1 MAKSKKTNELVE
13 LETVEVSLVDKGANR
28 RTFAIRKSEK
38 QTMQVIDAI
47 LSAPFEH
54 RAAVAEHL
62 KKMEMSPQATEAV
75 EAAMQLLSAVQEE
88 MPEDMMK
95 QLMAMAGMAKE
106 DDEDKT
112 DKANGDEEE
121 EEEAPEATEEAAE
134 ALAEE
139 GAEAA
144 EEEEEADKMY
154 GDDDED
160 RMKKRLA
167 ALPAETRN
175 MVAQLWK
182 SNRSEITKRKELE
195 GQIKKAQQEK
205 RLGDFIVKARSDFS
219 ALPAKPEELGAFMS
233 GLNGKAADFAQS
245 LLKSANELIAT
256 GSITSEIG
264 KTSTDAQELDSISKA
279 ERMASEIVEKE
290 GITKAAAKG
299 KVWKN
304 NPGLYAAYLQEKGQ

>member
-28 RTFAIRKSEK
+28 RTFAIRKAEK

-54 RAAVAEHL
+54 KEAVAEHL
-62 KKMEMSPQATEAV
+62 KKAEMSPQATEAV

-106 DDEDKT
+106 DEEEKT
-112 DKANGDEEE
+112 EKENGDEEE
-121 EEEAPEATEEAAE
+121 QAPEATEEAAE

-144 EEEEEADKMY
+144 EEEADKMY
-154 GDDDED
+154 GDDED
-160 RMKKRLA
+160 KMKKRLA
-167 ALPAETRN
+167 ALPADTRS
-175 MVAQLWK
+175 MVEQLWK

-195 GQIKKAQQEK
+195 AQIKKAEQEK
-205 RLGDFIVKARSDFS
+205 RLGDFITKARSDFS
-219 ALPAKPEELGAFMS
+219 ALPAKAEELGAFMS
-233 GLNGKAADFAQS
+233 NLDGEAATFAQS

-256 GSITSEIG
+256 GGITSEIG
-264 KTSTDAQELDSISKA
+264 KSSTEAQELDSISKA
-279 ERMASEIVEKE
+279 ERMAAEIVEKE

-299 KVWKN
+299 RVWKN
-304 NPGLYAAYLQEKGQ
+304 NPELYAAYLQEKGQ

>member
-1 MAKSKKTNELVE
+1 MAESKNTNELVE

-28 RTFAIRKSEK
+28 RTFAIRKAEK
-38 QTMQVIDAI
+38 RTMQVIDAI

-106 DDEDKT
+106 EEEEEEAE
-112 DKANGDEEE
+112 KAEGDE

-134 ALAEE
+134 ALADE

-144 EEEEEADKMY
+144 EEETEKE
-154 GDDDED
+154 DDEEE
-160 RMKKRLA
+160 MQKRLA
-167 ALPAETRN
+167 ALPKDMRG
-175 MVAQLWK
+175 MVEQLWK
-182 SNRSEITKRKELE
+182 SNRSEIAKREELE
-195 GQIKKAQQEK
+195 GQIKKAEQEK
-205 RLGDFIVKARSDFS
+205 RLGNFITKARADFS
-219 ALPAKPEELGAFMS
+219 SLPAKPEELGAFMS
-233 GLNGKAADFAQS
+233 GLDVEAAAFAQS
-245 LLKSANELIAT
+245 LLKSANEMIAH
-256 GSITSEIG
+256 GGVTSEIG
-264 KTSTDAQELDSISKA
+264 KSSTDAQELDSISKA
-279 ERMASEIVEKE
+279 EQMAAEIVEKE

-299 KVWKN
+299 KVWKQ
-304 NPGLYAAYLQEKGQ
+304 NPELYAAYLLEKGQ

>member
-28 RTFAIRKSEK
+28 RTFAIRKAEK

-54 RAAVAEHL
+54 KEAVAEHL
-62 KKMEMSPQATEAV
+62 KKAEMSPQATEAV

-95 QLMAMAGMAKE
+95 QLMAMAGMSKQ
-106 DDEDKT
+106 
-112 DKANGDEEE
+112 EEE

-144 EEEEEADKMY
+144 EEETEKE
-154 GDDDED
+154 DDEEE
-160 RMKKRLA
+160 MQKRLA
-167 ALPAETRN
+167 SLPEEMRG
-175 MVAQLWK
+175 MVEQLWK
-182 SNRSEITKRKELE
+182 SNRSEIAKREELE
-195 GQIKKAQQEK
+195 AQIKKADEEK
-205 RLGDFIVKARSDFS
+205 RLGDFIAKARQDFPS
-219 ALPAKPEELGAFMS
+219 LPAKAEELGAFIS
-233 GLNGKAADFAQS
+233 GLDGEAAAFAQS
-245 LLKSANELIAT
+245 LLKSANEMIAT
-256 GSITSEIG
+256 GGITSEIG
-264 KTSTDAQELDSISKA
+264 KSSTDAQELDSISKA
-279 ERMASEIVEKE
+279 ERMAAEIVEKE

-299 KVWKN
+299 RVWKN
-304 NPGLYAAYLQEKGQ
+304 NPELYAAYLQEKGQ

>member
-1 MAKSKKTNELVE
+1 
-13 LETVEVSLVDKGANR
+13 
-28 RTFAIRKSEK
+28 
-38 QTMQVIDAI
+38 
-47 LSAPFEH
+47 
-54 RAAVAEHL
+54 
-62 KKMEMSPQATEAV
+62 
-75 EAAMQLLSAVQEE
+75 
-88 MPEDMMK
+88 EDMMK
-95 QLMAMAGMAKE
+95 QLMAMAGMAKQE
-106 DDEDKT
+106 DEDEAE
-112 DKANGDEEE
+112 KAEGDEDEE
-121 EEEAPEATEEAAE
+121 KPEATEEAAE

-160 RMKKRLA
+160 KMKKRLA

-175 MVAQLWK
+175 MVEQLWK

-195 GQIKKAQQEK
+195 SQIKKAEQEK

-279 ERMASEIVEKE
+279 ERMAAEIVEKE

>member
-1 MAKSKKTNELVE
+1 MAESKNTNELVE

-28 RTFAIRKSEK
+28 RTFAIRKAEK
-38 QTMQVIDAI
+38 RTMQVIDAI

-106 DDEDKT
+106 EEEEAE
-112 DKANGDEEE
+112 KAEGDE

-144 EEEEEADKMY
+144 EEETEKE
-154 GDDDED
+154 DDEEE
-160 RMKKRLA
+160 MQKRLA
-167 ALPAETRN
+167 ALPKDMRG
-175 MVAQLWK
+175 MVEQLWK
-182 SNRSEITKRKELE
+182 SNRSEIAKREELE
-195 GQIKKAQQEK
+195 GQIKKAEQEK
-205 RLGDFIVKARSDFS
+205 RLGNFITKARADFS
-219 ALPAKPEELGAFMS
+219 SLPAKPEDLGAFMS
-233 GLNGKAADFAQS
+233 GLDVEAAAFAQS
-245 LLKSANELIAT
+245 LLKSANEMIAT

-264 KTSTDAQELDSISKA
+264 KSSTDAQELDSISKA
-279 ERMASEIVEKE
+279 ERMAAEIVEKE
-290 GITKAAAKG
+290 GITKAAARG
-299 KVWKN
+299 KVWKQ
-304 NPGLYAAYLQEKGQ
+304 NPELYAAYQQEKGQ

>member
-28 RTFAIRKSEK
+28 RTFAIRKAEK

-54 RAAVAEHL
+54 KEAVAEHL
-62 KKMEMSPQATEAV
+62 KKAEMSPQATEAV

-95 QLMAMAGMAKE
+95 QLMAMAGMSKQ
-106 DDEDKT
+106 
-112 DKANGDEEE
+112 EEE

-144 EEEEEADKMY
+144 EEQEGADKMY
-154 GDDDED
+154 GDDDD
-160 RMKKRLA
+160 DDKMKKRLA
-167 ALPAETRN
+167 SLPEEMRG
-175 MVAQLWK
+175 MVEQLWK
-182 SNRSEITKRKELE
+182 SNRSEIAKREELE
-195 GQIKKAQQEK
+195 AQIKKADEEK
-205 RLGDFIVKARSDFS
+205 RLGDFIAKARQDFPS
-219 ALPAKPEELGAFMS
+219 LPAKAEELGAFIS
-233 GLNGKAADFAQS
+233 GLDGEAAAFAQS
-245 LLKSANELIAT
+245 LLKSANEMIAT
-256 GSITSEIG
+256 GGITSEIG
-264 KTSTDAQELDSISKA
+264 KSSTDAQELDSISKA
-279 ERMASEIVEKE
+279 ERMAAEIVEKE

-299 KVWKN
+299 RVWKN
-304 NPGLYAAYLQEKGQ
+304 NPELYAAYLQEKGQ